1 MVQMVGRILR
11 AIGESERTI
20 SQMEK
25 LLSPPDRYLY
35 ALDTLALVG
44 MADDSHLSIKPRRP
58 EWRELIPPLLK
69 EAEPYKGEIT
79 RLVRER
85 EKGSCLHCSHWHPL
99 NDSFGVC
106 DLASGICGRLYG
118 CERAETNHIEKSYLR
133 SRDYEP

>member
-1 MVQMVGRILR
+1 MVRKALR
-11 AIGESERTI
+11 AIGESEHTI

-25 LLSPPDRYLY
+25 ALPPPDRYLH
-35 ALDTLALVG
+35 ALDTLALVE
-44 MADDSHLSIKPRRP
+44 MADDGHLSIKPRRP

-99 NDSFGVC
+99 NDSFGIC
-106 DLASGICGRLYG
+106 DLASGICGMLYG
-118 CERAETNHIEKSYLR
+118 CERFEPQLTERNHITFA
-133 SRDYEP
+133 